1 MRIFTMIF
9 ISIYMEMN
17 LLLMTKNIIKIKI
30 IFKMTL
36 IEIYHKKSYETW
48 NEFLNEFNE
57 YTKQSQSLF
66 TIYESKKSKSDDQNH
81 YTIIAIINV

>member
-1 MRIFTMIF
+1 
-9 ISIYMEMN
+9 MN

-57 YTKQSQSLF
+57 YTKQSQSLLTKVRRTKA
-66 TIYESKKSKSDDQNH
+66 TIR
-81 YTIIAIINV
+81 TIIRLLQL